1 MITDSIELTIQYLH
15 DVNEDIVIENSKPS
29 VSDTSK
35 TPLIIENPVF
45 NDDIVQATNSTEE
58 KGNGIK
64 LIDMYQPITSLAN
77 TCTNLNVSYQKS
89 TDESKYQ
96 VINIKLGK
104 FSFERKRNK

>member
-1 MITDSIELTIQYLH
+1 M
-15 DVNEDIVIENSKPS
+15 
-29 VSDTSK
+29 SDTIK
-35 TPLIIENPVF
+35 TSLIIENPVY
-45 NDDIVQATNSTEE
+45 NDNELTEE